1 MRDRWPLDR
10 TRALTLANVCL
21 LILPV
26 AWLAWTRY
34 PGSPAHI
41 PTPAAASSPT
51 SSPFDAALREAWQC
65 RTRARLAENQR
76 RESLEAWDPQAAPGG
91 SSENLRRQQLS
102 EDSTG
107 DLRRARGLAR
117 HAAALAQSTEEK
129 GRAAQLLGRI
139 ECELDHHEAELQ
151 QAQLLVALVPR
162 NYRSSEELRHA
173 GVCNGL
179 PSVVEQ
185 AEQAIARLPEPGP
198 MPRQR

>member
-1 MRDRWPLDR
+1 MRDPLPLDR
-10 TRALTLANVCL
+10 TRTLTLASVCL

-34 PGSPAHI
+34 PGSPADV
-41 PTPAAASSPT
+41 PTPAAASSPIR
-51 SSPFDAALREAWQC
+51 SPFDAALREAWQR
-65 RTRARLAENQR
+65 RTQARLAENQR

-102 EDSTG
+102 EDPSG
-107 DLRRARGLAR
+107 DMQRARSLAR
-117 HAAALAQSTEEK
+117 QAAALAQSTEEK
-129 GRAAQLLGRI
+129 CRAAQLLARI
-139 ECELDHHEAELQ
+139 ECELGHHEAELQ
-151 QAQLLVALVPR
+151 QAQLLVALAPR
-162 NYRSSEELRHA
+162 NYRSLEELHHA